1 MRSDEWLEM
10 ITDPRTALCD
20 PVIVSRLISANNMT
34 NIDVQVRDKFIGCDK
49 LVVKSVPIAWCS

>member
-1 MRSDEWLEM
+1 M

-34 NIDVQVRDKFIGCDK
+34 NIDVQVRDELI
-49 LVVKSVPIAWCS
+49 VVTN